1 MTRYLLVGAAGMLGR
16 DLQKAFS
23 ARDVTALSRSAL
35 DITDLAAVRAA
46 VQGHDVI
53 LNAAAYTAVD
63 EAESHE
69 RDAMRVNAHGVHNLA
84 IAAAEERVALVH
96 FSTDYVFDGSA
107 TVPYREDEKTH
118 PISVYG
124 RSKAEGERLALETNP
139 DRTII
144 IRTSWLYGEHGG
156 NFVKTMLRLGANG
169 AAVSVVSDQR
179 GQPTWTSDLAEQ
191 VVMLLDA
198 GITHGVFHGTASG
211 VATWFDFAR
220 AVFEL
225 GGLDPQKVVST
236 RSADFVRPAPRPG
249 YSVLGHD
256 AWRGTGV
263 APMREWKLA
272 LADAFARGAFA

>member
-16 DLQKAFS
+16 DLQKALS